1 MILGAVQ
8 DTTRTG
14 ACTSRAHDS
23 ENQREPTRDD
33 ERQDMG
39 LDLGFL
45 ASRCLSQGALKW
57 PQKPSHGRGHWFD
70 PSIAHS
76 WFSLWLLGSSGLVP
90 FLDRGVGCVASRLRA
105 EAPEE
110 HIGAE
115 KGGEPLTDRNGELQ
129 PILGFTYRGWV
140 LRQSTDRVQCITSLW
155 FESG

>member
-1 MILGAVQ
+1 VILGAVQ

-70 PSIAHS
+70 PSIAHGKKPLVNGGFCPS
-76 WFSLWLLGSSGLVP
+76 ERGCRTGRDGSQDAHRTRFGHGALVLFRFMMDIVAPVGVFQVWDAAPVVGRRRFRLLC
-90 FLDRGVGCVASRLRA
+90 DTA
-105 EAPEE
+105 
-110 HIGAE
+110 
-115 KGGEPLTDRNGELQ
+115 
-129 PILGFTYRGWV
+129 GFM
-140 LRQSTDRVQCITSLW
+140 LL
-155 FESG
+155 